1 VRNHEG
7 WIGSGKVSMLLE
19 VQGFSS
25 RELITTIFICVECKL
40 GHIV

>member
-1 VRNHEG
+1 
-7 WIGSGKVSMLLE
+7 MLLE